1 MPDFNVEC
9 KTKKTI
15 MNKYI
20 TISLSVA
27 ALLLFTGCRKFLK
40 EASQDEMTPT
50 TTTSINE
57 LLAKEGYPYV
67 ATAASAS
74 DGYSLCNYLNL
85 MDDDMHMQNIA
96 TNTALNSYVKPFY
109 RWSDNVY
116 EEAAVGSAGG
126 AINPYQSLYNR
137 IRGCNVV
144 MDMLPEVSGPDA
156 DKEQIRGE
164 ALALRAYY
172 YLMLVNLYGWP
183 YNDAV
188 HDKNTSLGV
197 PIISK
202 GDISDKAVARSTVKQ
217 VYDLITA
224 DIENAILLLEKKKS
238 ISTVFRINYRTAWLL
253 ACRIYLYMEQ
263 WNKVIEYTN
272 KLIGEY
278 PLLADLNARTLPVA
292 QIVNGNKNASFLE
305 PSNVEILFMFS
316 GLRSG
321 DLDIINIGNY
331 SYSCIASTDLTSQFE
346 TNDMRFGVY
355 NSTNPPPNFFLTMLS
370 GYYINSKVY
379 SSNGQASR
387 SFRMAEA
394 YVNRAEAYIRTAIQ
408 GGDATF
414 LQKALDD
421 LNALRVKRFIAG
433 ASNAIV
439 SLASLNNDPKQVLR
453 FCLTERRR
461 EFSFEEMRWFDLRR
475 YGMPSIVHTFN
486 PNEPSITNAAL
497 PVETYT
503 LPQGSDRY
511 VMKIPQ
517 NALDANPALIQN
529 P

>member
-1 MPDFNVEC
+1 
-9 KTKKTI
+9 
-15 MNKYI
+15 MNKHI
-20 TISLSVA
+20 TISLSLA
-27 ALLLFTGCRKFLK
+27 ALLLFTGCKKFLK

-67 ATAASAS
+67 ATAYYAS
-74 DGYSLCNYLNL
+74 DGFSLCNYLNL
-85 MDDDMHMQNIA
+85 MDDDMHMQNS
-96 TNTALNSYVKPFY
+96 NSGLVSYVKPFY
-109 RWSDNVY
+109 SWSDNVY
-116 EEAAVGSAGG
+116 EEAALGSSGG
-126 AINPYQSLYNR
+126 AQNPYSNLYNR

-164 ALALRAYY
+164 GLVLRAYY

-202 GDISDKAVARSTVKQ
+202 GNISDETVARSTVKQ

-238 ISTVFRINYRTAWLL
+238 ISTVFRVNYRTAWLL
-253 ACRIYLYMEQ
+253 ASRIYLYMEQ
-263 WNKVIEYTN
+263 WDKVIEYTN
-272 KLIGEY
+272 KLIGDY
-278 PLLADLNARTLPVA
+278 PLLDDLNVRTIPVA
-292 QIVNGNKNASFLE
+292 QGGTGSKNASFLD
-305 PSNVEILFMFS
+305 PSNVEMLFMFS
-316 GLRSG
+316 GMRGG
-321 DLDIINIGNY
+321 DLTLINIGTA
-331 SYSCIASTDLTSQFE
+331 STCIASTDLTSQFE
-346 TNDMRFGVY
+346 TNDMRFAAY
-355 NSTNPPPNFFLTMLS
+355 NNTNLPPNFFLTRLN
-370 GYYINSKVY
+370 GFYTNSKVY
-379 SSNGQASR
+379 YSNGQASR

-394 YVNRAEAYIRTAIQ
+394 YVNRAEACIRTAIQ
-408 GGDATF
+408 GGDASL

-421 LNALRVKRFIAG
+421 LNALRVKRFATG

-439 SLASLNNDPKQVLR
+439 TSASLNNDPQKILQ

-461 EFSFEEMRWFDLRR
+461 EFSFEELRWFDLRR
-475 YGMPSIVHTFN
+475 YGMPSIVHTYN
-486 PNEPSITNAAL
+486 PNEPFITNAAL

-517 NALDANPALIQN
+517 NALDANPALVQN

>member
-1 MPDFNVEC
+1 
-9 KTKKTI
+9 
-15 MNKYI
+15 MNKHI
-20 TISLSVA
+20 TISLSFT
-27 ALLLFTGCRKFLK
+27 ALLLFTGCKKYLK
-40 EASQDEMTPT
+40 EASQDELTPT

-85 MDDDMHMQNIA
+85 MDDDMHLQNIPTSA
-96 TNTALNSYVKPFY
+96 TLTSYVKPFY
-109 RWSDNVY
+109 KWSDNVY
-116 EEAAVGSAGG
+116 EEAAPG
-126 AINPYQSLYNR
+126 AANGAKDPYQSLYNR

-144 MDMLPEVSGPDA
+144 MDMLPEVSGPEA

-164 ALALRAYY
+164 ALTLRAYY
-172 YLMLVNLYGWP
+172 YLMLVNLYSWP
-183 YNDAV
+183 YNDTV

-202 GDISDKAVARSTVKQ
+202 GNISDVAVARSTVKQ

-224 DIENAILLLEKKKS
+224 DIENAILLLEKKKN

-253 ACRIYLYMEQ
+253 ASRIYLYMEQ
-263 WNKVIEYTN
+263 WDKVIEYTN

-278 PLLADLNARTLPVA
+278 PLLADLNLRTLPVA
-292 QIVNGNKNASFLE
+292 QGSTGTKNASFLE
-305 PSNVEILFMFS
+305 PSNVEMLFMFS

-321 DLDIINIGNY
+321 DLELINTG
-331 SYSCIASTDLTSQFE
+331 SFLSCIASTDLTSQFE
-346 TNDMRFGVY
+346 ANDMRFGVY
-355 NSTNPPPNFFLTMLS
+355 NSTNPPPNFFLTRLN
-370 GYYINSKVY
+370 GYYTNSKVY
-379 SSNGQASR
+379 NSNGQASR

-394 YVNRAEAYIRTAIQ
+394 YVNRAEAYIRTTIQ
-408 GGDATF
+408 DGDASL

-421 LNALRVKRFIAG
+421 LNALRVKRFKTG
-433 ASNAIV
+433 ASNASV
-439 SLASLNNDPKQVLR
+439 SLASLNYDPQQVLQ

-461 EFSFEEMRWFDLRR
+461 EFSFEELRWFDLRR

-486 PNEPSITNAAL
+486 PNEPDVTNSAL

-517 NALDANPALIQN
+517 TAVEANPALIQN

>member
-1 MPDFNVEC
+1 MLNARL
-9 KTKKTI
+9 KKTI
-15 MNKYI
+15 MNKHI
-20 TISLSVA
+20 TISLSLA

-40 EASQDEMTPT
+40 EASQDELTPT

-85 MDDDMHMQNIA
+85 MDDDMHLQNIPSSA
-96 TNTALNSYVKPFY
+96 TLTSYVKPFY
-109 RWSDNVY
+109 KWSDNVY
-116 EEAAVGSAGG
+116 EEAAPG
-126 AINPYQSLYNR
+126 AANGAKDPYQSLYNR

-144 MDMLPEVSGPDA
+144 MDMLPEVSGPEA

-172 YLMLVNLYGWP
+172 YLMLVNLYSWP
-183 YNDAV
+183 YNDSV

-202 GDISDKAVARSTVKQ
+202 GNISDVAVARSTVKQ

-224 DIENAILLLEKKKS
+224 DIENAVLLLKKKKS

-253 ACRIYLYMEQ
+253 ASRIYLYMEQ
-263 WNKVIEYTN
+263 WNKAIEYTN

-278 PLLADLNARTLPVA
+278 PLLADLNARALPVA
-292 QIVNGNKNASFLE
+292 QGGTGTKNASFLE
-305 PSNVEILFMFS
+305 PSNVEILFMCS

-321 DLDIINIGNY
+321 DLELINTGT
-331 SYSCIASTDLTSQFE
+331 SLSCIASTDLTSQFE
-346 TNDMRFGVY
+346 ANDMRFGVY
-355 NSTNPPPNFFLTMLS
+355 NSTNPPPNFFLTLQN
-370 GYYINSKVY
+370 GYYTNSKVY
-379 SSNGQASR
+379 YSNGQSSR

-394 YVNRAEAYIRTAIQ
+394 YVNRAESYIRTAIQ
-408 GGDATF
+408 NGDASL

-421 LNALRVKRFIAG
+421 LNALRIKRFKSG

-439 SLASLNNDPKQVLR
+439 SLASLNNDPQQVLR

-486 PNEPSITNAAL
+486 PNEPYVINTAL

-503 LPQGSDRY
+503 LPEGSERY

-517 NALDANPALIQN
+517 IAFDANPALIQN

>member
-1 MPDFNVEC
+1 
-9 KTKKTI
+9 
-15 MNKYI
+15 MNKHI
-20 TISLSVA
+20 TISLSFT
-27 ALLLFTGCRKFLK
+27 ALLLFTGCKKYLK
-40 EASQDEMTPT
+40 EASQDELTPT

-57 LLAKEGYPYV
+57 LLAKEGYPYI
-67 ATAASAS
+67 ATATTAS
-74 DGYSLCNYLNL
+74 DGYSLCNYLHF
-85 MDDDMHMQNIA
+85 MDDDMHMQNSA
-96 TNTALNSYVKPFY
+96 DASTTNYIKPFY
-109 RWSDNVY
+109 KWSDNVY
-116 EEAAVGSAGG
+116 EEAALG
-126 AINPYQSLYNR
+126 AADGAKDPYSNLYNR

-144 MDMLPEVSGPDA
+144 MDMLPEVSGPEA

-164 ALALRAYY
+164 ALVLRAYY

-202 GDISDKAVARSTVKQ
+202 GDISDEAVARSTVKQ

-224 DIENAILLLEKKKS
+224 DIENAVLLLEKKKS

-253 ACRIYLYMEQ
+253 ASRIYLYMEQ
-263 WNKVIEYTN
+263 WDKVIEYTS
-272 KLIGEY
+272 KLILDY
-278 PLLADLNARTLPVA
+278 PLLADLNGRAIPVA
-292 QIVNGNKNASFLE
+292 QTGMGTKNASFLE
-305 PSNVEILFMFS
+305 PSNVEMLFMFS

-321 DLDIINIGNY
+321 DLTLINIGNI
-331 SYSCIASTDLTSQFE
+331 SSCIASTDLTSQFE
-346 TNDMRFGVY
+346 TNDMRFAVY
-355 NSTNPPPNFFLTMLS
+355 NNTNLPPNFFLTRLN
-370 GYYINSKVY
+370 GFYTNSKVY
-379 SSNGQASR
+379 YNDGQASR

-408 GGDATF
+408 SGDASL
-414 LQKALDD
+414 LQNALDD
-421 LNALRVKRFIAG
+421 LNALRVKRFATG

-439 SLASLNNDPKQVLR
+439 TSASLNNDPQKILQ

-461 EFSFEEMRWFDLRR
+461 EFSFEELRWFDLRR

-486 PNEPSITNAAL
+486 PNEPFVLNAAL

-503 LPQGSDRY
+503 LPQGSNRY

-517 NALDANPALIQN
+517 KAIEANPALIQN

>member
-1 MPDFNVEC
+1 
-9 KTKKTI
+9 

-20 TISLSVA
+20 TISLSLA

-40 EASQDEMTPT
+40 DASQDEMTPT

-67 ATAASAS
+67 ATAATAS

-85 MDDDMHMQNIA
+85 MDDDMHMQNYS
-96 TNTALNSYVKPFY
+96 TELNNYVKPFY
-109 RWSDNVY
+109 KWSDNVY
-116 EEAAVGSAGG
+116 EEAASGSAGG
-126 AINPYQSLYNR
+126 ANNPYQNLYNR

-144 MDMLPEVSGPDA
+144 MDMLPEVSGPEA
-156 DKEQIRGE
+156 DKEQIKGE
-164 ALALRAYY
+164 ALVLRAYY

-197 PIISK
+197 PILSK
-202 GDISDKAVARSTVKQ
+202 GDISDAAIARSTVKQ
-217 VYDLITA
+217 VYDFITA
-224 DIENAILLLEKKKS
+224 DIENAILLLEKNKS

-253 ACRIYLYMEQ
+253 ASRIYLYMEQ
-263 WNKVIEYTN
+263 WDKVIEYTN

-278 PLLADLNARTLPVA
+278 PLLADLNGRTLPVP
-292 QIVNGNKNASFLE
+292 QTGEGNKNASFLD
-305 PSNVEILFMFS
+305 PSNVEMLFMFS
-316 GLRSG
+316 GQRSG
-321 DLDIINIGNY
+321 DLTLINIGKAY
-331 SYSCIASTDLTSQFE
+331 TCVASTDLTSQFE
-346 TNDMRFGVY
+346 INDMRFGVY
-355 NSTNPPPNFFLTMLS
+355 NSTNPPPNFFLTRLN
-370 GYYINSKVY
+370 GFYTNAKVY
-379 SSNGQASR
+379 YSNGQASR

-394 YVNRAEAYIRTAIQ
+394 YVNRAEAYIRTALQ
-408 GGDATF
+408 SGDASL

-421 LNALRVKRFIAG
+421 LNALRVKRFATG

-439 SLASLNNDPKQVLR
+439 TSASLNNDPQMILQ

-461 EFSFEEMRWFDLRR
+461 EFSFEELRWFDLRR
-475 YGMPSIVHTFN
+475 YGMPSIVHTYN
-486 PNEPSITNAAL
+486 PNEPFIINAAL
-497 PVETYT
+497 PVETFT
-503 LPQGSDRY
+503 LPPRSDRY

>member
-1 MPDFNVEC
+1 
-9 KTKKTI
+9 
-15 MNKYI
+15 MNKHI
-20 TISLSVA
+20 IISLSLT

-67 ATAASAS
+67 ATAATAS

-85 MDDDMHMQNIA
+85 MDDDMHMQYYSTDL
-96 TNTALNSYVKPFY
+96 TNYVKPFY
-109 RWSDNVY
+109 KWSDNAYV
-116 EEAAVGSAGG
+116 EAAAGASSGG
-126 AINPYQSLYNR
+126 ALNPYENLYNR

-144 MDMLPEVSGPDA
+144 MDMLPDVSGPEA
-156 DKEQIRGE
+156 DKEQIKGE
-164 ALALRAYY
+164 ALVLRAYY

-183 YNDAV
+183 YNDTA
-188 HDKNTSLGV
+188 HDKNSSLGV

-202 GDISDKAVARSTVKQ
+202 GDISDEAIARSTVKQ

-224 DIENAILLLEKKKS
+224 DIENAVLLLEKKKS
-238 ISTVFRINYRTAWLL
+238 ISTVYRINYRTAWLL
-253 ACRIYLYMEQ
+253 ASRIYLYMEQ
-263 WNKVIEYTN
+263 WDKVIDYTN
-272 KLIGEY
+272 KLIGDY
-278 PLLADLNARTLPVA
+278 PLLTDLNLWTLPVP
-292 QIVNGNKNASFLE
+292 QGSTGNKNASFLD
-305 PSNVEILFMFS
+305 PANVEMLFMFS
-316 GLRSG
+316 GLRGG
-321 DLDIINIGNY
+321 DLTLINTGSTY
-331 SYSCIASTDLTSQFE
+331 ACIASTDLISQFE
-346 TNDMRFGVY
+346 ANDMRFGVY
-355 NSTNPPPNFFLTMLS
+355 NSTNQPPNFFLTRLN
-370 GYYINSKVY
+370 GFYTNSKVY
-379 SSNGQASR
+379 QSNGLANR

-394 YVNRAEAYIRTAIQ
+394 YVNRAEASIRTAIQ
-408 GGDATF
+408 GGDASL

-421 LNALRVKRFIAG
+421 LNALRVKRFKSG

-439 SLASLNNDPKQVLR
+439 SLASLNNDPQQVLR

-461 EFSFEEMRWFDLRR
+461 EFSFEELRWFDLRR
-475 YGMPSIVHTFN
+475 YGMPSIVHTYN
-486 PNEPSITNAAL
+486 PNEPFVINAAL

-503 LPQGSDRY
+503 LPQGSNRY